1 MKIDHI
7 GIVNRSEEDAVRF
20 YQEFL
25 GLEKARDFV
34 VGQELSMQLF
44 SHPQE
49 IRVLVFKKDDVNIE
63 VFIIRDYTPSSPR
76 IGHACLHID
85 GFSELIENSK
95 TSGVTVIRGSHK
107 GKTVHFLKDFSDN
120 MIEIKPV

>member
-1 MKIDHI
+1 VKIDHI
-7 GIVNRSEEDAVRF
+7 GIVNISEEDAVRF
-20 YQEFL
+20 YHEFL
-25 GLEKARDFV
+25 GFEKTRDFV

-49 IRVLVFKKDDVNIE
+49 IKVLIFEKDGVNIE
-63 VFIIRDYTPSSPR
+63 VFILEDYIPPSPA
-76 IGHACLHID
+76 IGHACLRID
-85 GFSELIENSK
+85 RFSEIIENSK

-120 MIEIKPV
+120 MIEIKPA